1 MWVGEHSHKNRK
13 EGLDKAF
20 VEGKVGRG
28 IIFEMKIY
36 KIVNIKSKKI

>member
-1 MWVGEHSHKNRK
+1 MWVGEHSHRSRE

-28 IIFEMKIY
+28 IIFEMKIN